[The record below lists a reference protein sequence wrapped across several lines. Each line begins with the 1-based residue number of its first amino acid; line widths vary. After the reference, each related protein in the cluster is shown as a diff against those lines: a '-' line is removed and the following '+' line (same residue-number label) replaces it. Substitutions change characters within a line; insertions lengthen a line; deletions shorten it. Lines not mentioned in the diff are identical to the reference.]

1 MNSQKKMTKSSN
13 TNNNSNSTSTVSNNN
28 NNNNGTNNFTRK
40 PRRSIKAE
48 GNCLN
53 GMLREGSA
61 HVIDASKLGKRLS
74 SEIWN
79 SFGAIQVQDNFTY
92 PSIDT
97 KTVADGSS
105 TVKICQFFVA
115 CSKCFSVFKYDGHA
129 YGTTGLVKHVKIC
142 QGTNQSGIGTH
153 PTTTTTTNSGYNTT
167 TNLLQQPKLH
177 HTTIDNNTHTSSST
191 SVLNVQLNNNTPTIT
206 TNTSQQ
212 PISGITIANGP
223 VATIQKRKS
232 TPRAARAPQPNLK
245 LLVKAIDE
253 LRSEQNELKQKI
265 HEMINMMNGSG
276 YVGQIQ
282 IISNDGDKVED
293 ELQPKT
299 E

>member
-1 MNSQKKMTKSSN
+1 MAEIKVTPKKGSINDNINN
-13 TNNNSNSTSTVSNNN
+13 TNTVSNNN
-28 NNNNGTNNFTRK
+28 GNNFTRK

-142 QGTNQSGIGTH
+142 QGTNQSGLGATH

-167 TNLLQQPKLH
+167 TNLIQQPKLEH
-177 HTTIDNNTHTSSST
+177 TTTIDTNTHTSSSA
-191 SVLNVQLNNNTPTIT
+191 SVHNVQLNNNNNTPLT

-212 PISGITIANGP
+212 HITTIANGP

-265 HEMINMMNGSG
+265 HEMINLMNGTG

-293 ELQPKT
+293 ELHKT